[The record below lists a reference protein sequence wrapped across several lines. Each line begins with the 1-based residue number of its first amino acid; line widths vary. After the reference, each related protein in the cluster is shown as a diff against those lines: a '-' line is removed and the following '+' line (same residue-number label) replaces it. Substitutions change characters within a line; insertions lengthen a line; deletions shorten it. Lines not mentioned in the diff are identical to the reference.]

1 MIPHL
6 LGRSVCL
13 VGKFKSFRDG
23 ILCLVADNSISILI
37 SLGTIQ
43 IVDIDEFPETNDVL
57 EIRGRVNERG

>member
-23 ILCLVADNSISILI
+23 ILCLVADNSNKIIL
-37 SLGTIQ
+37 SL
-43 IVDIDEFPETNDVL
+43 
-57 EIRGRVNERG
+57 